1 MDNIL
6 PIFSTHASLGSA
18 ILTSEYADG
27 DKDRDELKDTAPISV
42 ITIAKRYDVKNTF
55 ICDSSISLF
64 IQCYENF
71 KKIGR
76 NFTWGLRL
84 NICNDA
90 NQKTEES
97 IKTESKVIIWMNNS
111 DAYKDI
117 IKIYTKAHT
126 KDNYYIPRTDWP
138 SLNKLWTK
146 NLSLSI
152 PFYGGFFHRNM
163 LMGYCSLPEFGSI
176 EPSFQINKMGLPFDD
191 ILENYIVPYAKDN
204 RFEIINTHPV
214 YYYKKKD
221 FDAMTVFKCINKRNK
236 FDCPNIDYW
245 SSDNFCYESYLE
257 KTGGKLL

>member
-1 MDNIL
+1 MYSVCVDNIL
-6 PIFSTHASLGSA
+6 PIFSTHASIGSA
-18 ILTSEYADG
+18 ILTSESESEI
-27 DKDRDELKDTAPISV
+27 KETAPVSVLAISQ
-42 ITIAKRYDVKNTF
+42 KYDIKNTF
-55 ICDSSISLF
+55 ICDSSMSLF

-90 NQKTEES
+90 EQKTEES
-97 IKTESKVIIWMNNS
+97 IKTESKVTIWMNNS
-111 DAYKDI
+111 EAYKDI

-126 KDNYYIPRTDWP
+126 KDNYYIPRTDWS

-152 PFYGGFFHRNM
+152 PFYGGFLHKNM
-163 LMGYCSLPEFGSI
+163 LMGYYSLPEFGSI

-191 ILENYIVPYAKDN
+191 ILESYVAPYAKDN
-204 RFEIINTHPV
+204 RYEIINTHPV
-214 YYYKKKD
+214 YYYKKND

-236 FDCPNIDYW
+236 FDSPNIDYW

-257 KTGGKLL
+257 KTGGILL